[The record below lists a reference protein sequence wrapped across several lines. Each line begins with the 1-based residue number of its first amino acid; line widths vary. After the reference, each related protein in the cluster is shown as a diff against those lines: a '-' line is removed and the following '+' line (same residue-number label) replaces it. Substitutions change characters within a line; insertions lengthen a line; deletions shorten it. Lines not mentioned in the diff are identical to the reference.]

1 MDERKLKSIP
11 MFASLGKNELRRVAR
26 ATDEIDA
33 PEGKELLHQ
42 GEFAYEFVVIQDG
55 QAEVLRDGEH
65 VADLGPGDFLGEVAA
80 LERGTRNATVV
91 ARSPMCLAV
100 MTARDLR
107 EIASSI
113 PQVGETLRAAAEDRH
128 PLAQAG

>member
-11 MFASLGKNELRRVAR
+11 MFASLGKNELRRVAQ
-26 ATDEIDA
+26 AADEIDA

-91 ARSPMCLAV
+91 ARSSMCLAV

-113 PQVGETLRAAAEDRH
+113 PQVGETLRAAAHDRH

>member
-1 MDERKLKSIP
+1 MDERKLKNIP
-11 MFASLGKNELRRVAR
+11 MFASLGKNELRRVAQ
-26 ATDEIDA
+26 ATDEIDV
-33 PEGKELLHQ
+33 PEGKELLHH
-42 GEFAYEFVVIQDG
+42 GELAYEFVVIEDG

-113 PQVGETLRAAAEDRH
+113 PQVGDTLRSAAHNRH